1 LTTGARQTA
10 KAARA
15 AMNPYRISI
24 GSRAGNG
31 SACPLP
37 DALATSTGEEVG
49 IVGVIVTKSC
59 RH

>member
-1 LTTGARQTA
+1 
-10 KAARA
+10 
-15 AMNPYRISI
+15 MNPYRISI

-37 DALATSTGEEVG
+37 DVLETSAGEEG
-49 IVGVIVTKSC
+49 SIVGVIVTKSC